1 MSYKIFEQ
9 LCLPYLLQVNRQ
21 AGENF
26 MANNPDSNREQN
38 SKNKN

>member
-1 MSYKIFEQ
+1 MPA
-9 LCLPYLLQVNRQ
+9 LRQ

-38 SKNKN
+38 SKTKINT